1 MSFKEK
7 IKNPVFWSNFVR
19 VAVPFFIVVTLVSLL
34 MNSWKEIF
42 AGDFATVLDVNFMD
56 GKWKSFFG
64 FKIIFSAFYGLY
76 MTNKNM
82 K

>member
-7 IKNPVFWSNFVR
+7 INNPIFWSNFVK

-34 MNSWKEIF
+34 MNSWREIF
-42 AGDFATVLDVNFMD
+42 AGDFATVLDANFMD

-76 MTNKNM
+76 ITNKNM

>member
-7 IKNPVFWSNFVR
+7 INNPFFWSNFVK